1 MHGSGFGM
9 TELLDYMRK
18 HRLAVIS
25 SAAADGAPQGAL
37 VGVATT
43 DSLEL
48 VFDTISSS
56 RKHANLSRDRRVA
69 VTFCGPA
76 EQTLQLE
83 GVALP
88 VSTGGSADAVYRE
101 AYYLA
106 WPDGRDRL
114 TWTGLSY
121 WRIVPR
127 WARYSDF
134 SLGPLIAEFRW
145 DHDQAGGSWRA

>member
-1 MHGSGFGM
+1 MNAPTFGK
-9 TELLDYMRK
+9 TDVLGYLRK
-18 HRLAVIS
+18 HRFAVIS
-25 SAAADGAPQGAL
+25 SCAPDGAPQGAL
-37 VGVATT
+37 VGIAST

-48 VFDTISSS
+48 IFDTVTSS
-56 RKHANLSRDRRVA
+56 RKHENLSRDRRVA
-69 VTFCGPA
+69 VTFSGPD

-88 VSTGGSADAVYRE
+88 VSTSGSGDAAYRE
-101 AYYLA
+101 AYYRA

-114 TWTGLSY
+114 KWTNLCY
-121 WRIVPR
+121 WRIVPC

-145 DHDQAGGSWRA
+145 DTG

>member
-1 MHGSGFGM
+1 MNAPGFVKADVLG
-9 TELLDYMRK
+9 YMRK
-18 HRLAVIS
+18 HRLAVVS
-25 SAAADGAPQGAL
+25 SCAAGGAPQGAL

-56 RKHANLSRDRRVA
+56 RKHENLSRDCRIA
-69 VTFCGPA
+69 VTFSGPH

-88 VSTGGSADAVYRE
+88 VSTSGSDDAIYRE

-114 TWTGLSY
+114 KWTNLTY
-121 WRIVPR
+121 WRILPR

-145 DHDQAGGSWRA
+145 DAG